1 MAAQPS
7 LLGPHLTEGRL
18 NYERRLALMLGDVG
32 IRALFSETRIF
43 KFKSRYQV

>member
-1 MAAQPS
+1 MNAV
-7 LLGPHLTEGRL
+7 
-18 NYERRLALMLGDVG
+18 NFFDDVE